1 MKKAHIVLAAIA
13 AAFCAV
19 ALADFNTAEYKVVQV
34 AAPAEIAAD
43 TATTNTFDVASYVGL
58 GEILADYAAPA
69 TSAVFTVTLEGT
81 NYVSG
86 GWTVISTGT
95 ATGAESGLLRVPFSS
110 IYLPPTL
117 RVILSAGETN
127 ATASAVFISR

>member
-1 MKKAHIVLAAIA
+1 MKKLTILAAIA

-19 ALADFNTAEYKVVQV
+19 ALADFSTADFKTVQV
-34 AAPAEIAAD
+34 AAPAQVEAD
-43 TATTNTFDVASYVGL
+43 TAVTNTFDVSGYVGL

-69 TSAVFTVTLEGT
+69 TSAVFKVTLEGT
-81 NYVSG
+81 NVVDG

-117 RVILSAGETN
+117 RVILSAGGTN
-127 ATASAVFISR
+127 ATVSAVFISR

>member
-1 MKKAHIVLAAIA
+1 MKKLTIIAAMA

-19 ALADFNTAEYKVVQV
+19 ALADFSTADFKAVQV
-34 AAPAEIAAD
+34 AAPAAIETD
-43 TATTNTFDVASYVGL
+43 TAVTNTFDVSGYVGL

-81 NYVSG
+81 NVVDG

-95 ATGAESGLLRVPFSS
+95 ATGETSGLLRVPFSS